1 MTLTCS
7 PYCAWQR
14 PSHVLVEAV
23 LRAADLALEEDVS
36 NNRHDMDYSDD
47 LGDGGTQV
55 TIEPRHLQQMLIKLL
70 LDF

>member
-1 MTLTCS
+1 MH
-7 PYCAWQR
+7 A
-14 PSHVLVEAV
+14 EAV

-36 NNRHDMDYSDD
+36 NDRHDMDYSDD
-47 LGDGGTQV
+47 AGDGGTQV